1 MTDDER
7 RKRIRE
13 NVDKAFERS
22 KFLKAIMT
30 PAEIRKESDEVFAWL
45 YCVPDI
51 PQNERGVEYTA
62 PCTCG
67 GTIKAVRSGSNGH
80 LRAWCESCGMKMRE

>member
-1 MTDDER
+1 MNEQER
-7 RKRIRE
+7 RKTE
-13 NVDKAFERS
+13 N
-22 KFLKAIMT
+22 
-30 PAEIRKESDEVFAWL
+30 EVFAWL
-45 YCVPDI
+45 DCVPDI

-80 LRAWCESCGMKMRE
+80 LPAWCDGCGMKMIE